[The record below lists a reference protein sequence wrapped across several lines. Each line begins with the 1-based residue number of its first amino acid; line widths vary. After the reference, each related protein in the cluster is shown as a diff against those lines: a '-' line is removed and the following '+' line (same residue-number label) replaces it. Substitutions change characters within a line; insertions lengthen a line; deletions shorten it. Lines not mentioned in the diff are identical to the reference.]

1 MASSIDGFPA
11 VPAKE
16 RVMPDITLTAELG
29 RPIGSRSSGRLRAA
43 GKVPAVVYG
52 HGEDPVPVAVD
63 ARALRAALSTEAGFN
78 ALITL
83 EMGER
88 TQLAM
93 AKDVQRHPVRN
104 TVSHVDFLAISRDEV
119 ITTDVPINLVGEAL
133 DLLRA
138 DGVVDH
144 QLFSLTIN
152 AKPGAIPNSIDVD
165 ISDLQVGDSIRV
177 ADLDLPAGVTTDHDG
192 EAAIVVGQGA
202 QVTDADLLTEDEA
215 AAAAVAAAED
225 GGAPAAEGGES
236 PAEGGGEAGEGA
248 GGE

>member
-1 MASSIDGFPA
+1 
-11 VPAKE
+11 
-16 RVMPDITLTAELG
+16 MPDITLTAELG

-43 GKVPAVVYG
+43 GKIPAVVYG
-52 HGEDPVPVAVD
+52 HGEEPMPVAVD

-83 EMGER
+83 EIGER

-93 AKDVQRHPVRN
+93 AKEVQRHPVRN

-119 ITTDVPINLVGEAL
+119 ITTDVPINLLGEAIG
-133 DLLRA
+133 LLRA

-152 AKPGAIPNSIDVD
+152 AKPGSIPNSIDVD
-165 ISDLQVGDSIRV
+165 ITDLKLGDTIRV
-177 ADLDLPAGVTTDHDG
+177 DDLALPAGVTTDVDG
-192 EAAIVVGQGA
+192 ETAVVVGQGQ
-202 QVTDADLLTEDEA
+202 QVTDADLLTEEQA
-215 AAAAVAAAED
+215 AAAAVEAAED
-225 GGAPAAEGGES
+225 AGAEAPAAGGGES
-236 PAEGGGEAGEGA
+236 QAEGGGDAGEGA

>member
-1 MASSIDGFPA
+1 
-11 VPAKE
+11 
-16 RVMPDITLTAELG
+16 MPDITLTAELG

-52 HGEDPVPVAVD
+52 HGEEPMPVAVD

-83 EMGER
+83 EMGDR

-93 AKDVQRHPVRN
+93 AKEVQRHPVRN

-119 ITTDVPINLVGEAL
+119 ITTDVPVNLVGEAL

-144 QLFSLTIN
+144 QLFNLTIN
-152 AKPGAIPNSIDVD
+152 AKPGSIPNSIDVD
-165 ISDLQVGDSIRV
+165 ISGLRVGETIRV
-177 ADLDLPAGVTTDHDG
+177 ADLALPAGVTTDADA
-192 EAAIVVGQGA
+192 ETAIVVGQGA
-202 QVTDADLLTEDEA
+202 QVTEADLVTEEEAEA
-215 AAAAVAAAED
+215 AAVEAAED
-225 GGAPAAEGGES
+225 RGAEAPAGEA
-236 PAEGGGEAGEGA
+236 PAEGGAGDAAEGA

>member
-1 MASSIDGFPA
+1 
-11 VPAKE
+11 
-16 RVMPDITLTAELG
+16 MPDITLTAELG
-29 RPIGSRSSGRLRAA
+29 RPIGSRSSGRLRAE
-43 GKVPAVVYG
+43 GKIPAVVYG
-52 HGEDPVPVAVD
+52 HGEDPVPVTVD

-93 AKDVQRHPVRN
+93 AKEVQRHPVRN

-119 ITTDVPINLVGEAL
+119 ITTDVPVNLVGEAL

-152 AKPGAIPNSIDVD
+152 AKPGTIPNSIDVD
-165 ISDLQVGDSIRV
+165 ISGLQVGETIRV
-177 ADLDLPAGVTTDHDG
+177 ADLNLPAGVSTDADD
-192 EAAIVVGQGA
+192 ETAIVVGQGA
-202 QVTDADLLTEDEA
+202 QVTDADLLTEEET
-215 AAAAVAAAED
+215 AAAAVEAAED
-225 GGAPAAEGGES
+225 AGGEAAVEGGES
-236 PAEGGGEAGEGA
+236 AAGGEAGDAGEGA

>member
-1 MASSIDGFPA
+1 
-11 VPAKE
+11 
-16 RVMPDITLTAELG
+16 MPDITLTAELG

-52 HGEDPVPVAVD
+52 HGEEPMPVAVD

-83 EMGER
+83 EMGDR

-93 AKDVQRHPVRN
+93 AKEVQRHPVRN

-119 ITTDVPINLVGEAL
+119 ITTDVPVNLVGEAL

-144 QLFSLTIN
+144 QLFNLTIK
-152 AKPGAIPNSIDVD
+152 AKPGSIPNSIDVD
-165 ISDLQVGDSIRV
+165 ISGLRLGDTIRV
-177 ADLDLPAGVTTDHDG
+177 ADVALPAGVTTDADG
-192 EAAIVVGQGA
+192 ETAIVVGQGP
-202 QVTDADLLTEDEA
+202 QVTEADLVTEEE
-215 AAAAVAAAED
+215 AAAVAVEAAED
-225 GGAPAAEGGES
+225 AGAEA
-236 PAEGGGEAGEGA
+236 PAEGGAGEAEGA

>member
-1 MASSIDGFPA
+1 
-11 VPAKE
+11 
-16 RVMPDITLTAELG
+16 MPDITLTAELG

-52 HGEDPVPVAVD
+52 HGEEPMPVAVD

-83 EMGER
+83 EMGDR

-93 AKDVQRHPVRN
+93 AKEVQRHPVRN

-119 ITTDVPINLVGEAL
+119 ITTDVPVNLVGEAA

-144 QLFSLTIN
+144 QLFNLTIK
-152 AKPGAIPNSIDVD
+152 AKPGSIPNSVDVD
-165 ISDLQVGDSIRV
+165 ISGLRLGDTIRV
-177 ADLDLPAGVTTDHDG
+177 ADVALPAGVTTDVDG
-192 EAAIVVGQGA
+192 ETAIVVGQGP
-202 QVTDADLLTEDEA
+202 QVTAADLVTEEEAEA
-215 AAAAVAAAED
+215 AAIEAAED
-225 GGAPAAEGGES
+225 AGAETPATEA
-236 PAEGGGEAGEGA
+236 PAEGGAGEAAEGA